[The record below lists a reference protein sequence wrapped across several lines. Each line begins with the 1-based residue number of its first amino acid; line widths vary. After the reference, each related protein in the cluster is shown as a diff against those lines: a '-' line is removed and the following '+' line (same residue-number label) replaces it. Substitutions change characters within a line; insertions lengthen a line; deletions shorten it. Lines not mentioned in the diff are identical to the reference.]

1 MRSDIAAA
9 ESSRAAE
16 LCRVSS
22 RAVLADGGVK
32 NGPRLPLSAETIFVC
47 TNRLRQHGARL
58 DPRMSAAP
66 AAGLFS
72 AGQRVRVS
80 DGVASFR
87 RALLL
92 CLHAEGCDV
101 EFEGTDEEE
110 SNVPLSRVA
119 PLLDFEVGCARGAT
133 ASRTDAEDALPAPAR
148 AEQHKQQGNQLF
160 KLRDHAAAAE
170 EYAAGLRALRLQVS
184 TGARCLV
191 KPVDGGSKVRG
202 AMVTFLDEDAA
213 TADLLYEATSRPL
226 QP

>member
-1 MRSDIAAA
+1 
-9 ESSRAAE
+9 
-16 LCRVSS
+16 
-22 RAVLADGGVK
+22 
-32 NGPRLPLSAETIFVC
+32 
-47 TNRLRQHGARL
+47 
-58 DPRMSAAP
+58 MSAAP

-80 DGVASFR
+80 DGAASSSR

-110 SNVPLSRVA
+110 ANVPLSRVT

-170 EYAAGLRALRLQVS
+170 EYAAGLRALRLEVS
-184 TGARCLV
+184 T
-191 KPVDGGSKVRG
+191 
-202 AMVTFLDEDAA
+202 
-213 TADLLYEATSRPL
+213 
-226 QP
+226 

>member
-1 MRSDIAAA
+1 
-9 ESSRAAE
+9 
-16 LCRVSS
+16 
-22 RAVLADGGVK
+22 
-32 NGPRLPLSAETIFVC
+32 
-47 TNRLRQHGARL
+47 
-58 DPRMSAAP
+58 MSAAP

-80 DGVASFR
+80 DGAASSR

-119 PLLDFEVGCARGAT
+119 PLLDFEVGCARGTT
-133 ASRTDAEDALPAPAR
+133 ASRTDAEDPPAPAR

-170 EYAAGLRALRLQVS
+170 EYAAGLRALRLEVK
-184 TGARCLV
+184 GAL
-191 KPVDGGSKVRG
+191 GSG
-202 AMVTFLDEDAA
+202 LE
-213 TADLLYEATSRPL
+213 
-226 QP
+226 

>member
-1 MRSDIAAA
+1 MHARA
-9 ESSRAAE
+9 EAFNTAKVRQQRAPA
-16 LCRVSS
+16 CVPIS
-22 RAVLADGGVK
+22 
-32 NGPRLPLSAETIFVC
+32 
-47 TNRLRQHGARL
+47 
-58 DPRMSAAP
+58 MSAAP

-80 DGVASFR
+80 DGAASSR

-133 ASRTDAEDALPAPAR
+133 ASRTDAEDAPPAPAR

-170 EYAAGLRALRLQVS
+170 EYAAGLRALRLEVS

-191 KPVDGGSKVRG
+191 KPVEGGSKVRG